1 MFELIILCIL
11 YLLLITIMA
20 IDLFYILIKQRNFN
34 TYFFCKL
41 IYFVVYSL
49 IPIILHI
56 KYSNNSS
63 LYPWNININYSESGI
78 DALYLSC
85 LFSFI
90 GYIFLTIGHIDPF
103 KIKLKFKFK
112 NKIKIDNNIKN
123 QSILR
128 INLIILFIL
137 GIFSLFMWSKA
148 YGGIFGLIREANAVR
163 SGFSNVY
170 NHYSF
175 TKRFVP
181 VLLISSYGFIILLTF
196 KSNSRVLDLI
206 FWMFSTIG
214 SILYLLA
221 SDGRMTAGFYFIGY
235 IIIYIQSKSR
245 LVDNKINIRIFVKTF
260 VFLTFILIFI
270 MKMDDLTYYLRNGE
284 WISTDNNTKII
295 SNIIS
300 ELSFV
305 EYSNQLAII
314 NSRKIGLQIVNDVGY
329 GFYAW
334 IPSSTISNPF
344 NRLWSINSIL
354 AGATTGEVPCGIVT
368 QGYYDL
374 RLFGVISFT
383 YMYGKLIKKVDN
395 LDRSSPFGLTLFV
408 SIFYS
413 IVRVVSYGMIY
424 DFLQGLFNVFIFI
437 VLYKFIEFIV
447 ISKKTNIVNT
457 V

>member
-1 MFELIILCIL
+1 MLELIILCIL
-11 YLLLITIMA
+11 YLLLIIIMGY
-20 IDLFYILIKQRNFN
+20 DLVYILIKQRNIN

-49 IPIILHI
+49 IPFILHT
-56 KYSNNSS
+56 KYSIHRS

-90 GYIFLTIGHIDPF
+90 GYIFLTIGYIDPF
-103 KIKLKFKFK
+103 KIKLNLKIK
-112 NKIKIDNNIKN
+112 NKIKRDNSKKN
-123 QSILR
+123 QSLLR
-128 INLIILFIL
+128 MNLIILFIL

-148 YGGIFGLIREANAVR
+148 YGGIFALIREANAVR
-163 SGFSNVY
+163 SGFSNIY
-170 NHYSF
+170 NPYSF

-181 VLLISSYGFIILLTF
+181 VLLISSYGFIILVTF
-196 KSNSRVLDLI
+196 KSNSKVLDLI
-206 FWMFSTIG
+206 FWLFSTIG

-235 IIIYIQSKSR
+235 IIIYFKSKSR
-245 LVDNKINIRIFVKTF
+245 LIDYKINIRILIK
-260 VFLTFILIFI
+260 VFLYFTFILIFI

-284 WISTDNNTKII
+284 WISTDNNINLI
-295 SNIIS
+295 SKLIK

-314 NSRKIGLQIVNDVGY
+314 NSKKIGLQILNDVGY
-329 GFYAW
+329 GLYSW
-334 IPSSTISNPF
+334 LPSSTIINPF
-344 NRLWSINSIL
+344 DRLWSINSIL
-354 AGATTGEVPCGIVT
+354 AGASSGEVPCGIVA

-374 RLFGVISFT
+374 RLFGIISFT
-383 YMYGKLIKKVDN
+383 YMYGKLIKKVDK
-395 LDRSSPFGLTLFV
+395 LDISSPFGFTLFA

-413 IVRVVSYGMIY
+413 IVRVVAYGMIY

-437 VLYKFIEFIV
+437 IFYKFLEFIV
-447 ISKKTNIVNT
+447 NLKNTDIVYT
-457 V
+457 